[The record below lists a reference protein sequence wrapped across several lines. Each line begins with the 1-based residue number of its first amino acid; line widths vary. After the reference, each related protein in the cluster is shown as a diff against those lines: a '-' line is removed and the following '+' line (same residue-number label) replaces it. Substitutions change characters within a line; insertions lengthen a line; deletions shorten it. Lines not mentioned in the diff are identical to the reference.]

1 MGFLIPSLTDI
12 IDILLLS
19 VIIYRVLLLVKNV
32 GGLPILFWLGVI
44 VVASGL
50 SSIFHLRMIG
60 SMLTVV
66 RNHWFLALLILF
78 QPEIRSFL
86 VMAAQSQTLRLMFT
100 PHKKMVFASM
110 QEAVTSMA
118 FRRIGALI
126 VLENKQKLDKY
137 IATGEI
143 IDARLTTKLLLTV
156 FNPRTILH
164 DGAVVIRE
172 NRIYAVKVIL
182 PISHKPEN
190 VQRFGTRHLAAIG
203 VTEESDAV
211 VVVVSEES
219 GRISVV
225 QNGEIH
231 SNLSPEELALR
242 IGDGTR

>member
-1 MGFLIPSLTDI
+1 VEFLIPSLADI

-19 VIIYRVLLLVKNV
+19 VIIYRVLLLIKNV

-44 VVASGL
+44 VAASVF
-50 SSIFHLRMIG
+50 SAAFHLRMLS

-78 QPEIRSFL
+78 QPELRSFM
-86 VMAAQSQTLRLMFT
+86 VMAAQNQTLRQMFT
-100 PHKKMVFASM
+100 PRKKMIYASL
-110 QEAVTSMA
+110 QEAVTSMS

-137 IATGEI
+137 IATGEV
-143 IDARLTTKLLLTV
+143 IDARLTTKLLLTI

-164 DGAVVIRE
+164 DGAIVVRD

-182 PISHKPEN
+182 PISHKVEN
-190 VQRFGTRHLAAIG
+190 VQRFGTRHLAALG

-211 VVVVSEES
+211 AVVVSEES
-219 GRISVV
+219 GRISLV
-225 QNGEIH
+225 QSGEIH
-231 SNLSPEELALR
+231 SDLSPEELALR
-242 IGDGTR
+242 IADGTR